1 MSAVGYAVLP
11 ITPSLKGLGS
21 ALNKELME
29 PARKAARAASADI
42 ERAMADATKRA
53 AADVAKARQIEQ
65 KSAEAVLAAEKKLQD
80 QRAAAQR
87 SVKDIES
94 AELKLKASRE
104 KGARDVAAAERA
116 LSDARSSG
124 DVTKIADAESKLA
137 EVRSRTG
144 ATVLDREN
152 ALERAREKS
161 AAATA
166 KIADVERDVAA
177 AKNKAVEASEN
188 VIASTKRLDQAQS
201 QTTSEFEA
209 ARAELGRFQDELG
222 RTGSEMDRAAEK
234 SGGFGAKVREGLGKI
249 GTGALLGV
257 GAKIGSTL
265 TAGFGTAITKGF
277 DRLAAI
283 DQAKAALTGLGHS
296 AESVQTIMDSA
307 MEAVKGTAF
316 GFGDAAGLAGTLV
329 ASGIEPGQ
337 ELTRILSLVG
347 DTAAITGSDLG
358 EMGSIWAKVAAGGRM
373 STEEMNQLLDRGLG
387 ILPAL
392 SEQYGVTGEEMRK
405 MISEGK
411 VSFEDFAQVME
422 GVVGGSALTM
432 GDTFKGSFD
441 NMGAALGR
449 FGAKLM
455 GPIFD
460 NAPTVFAAI
469 TEAVDG
475 LGERIEPV
483 ITEFSERLAPVMADF
498 AERIGPAIQAAL
510 NGLFDG
516 LSAAASAAATLV
528 GFIQDNQAWIVP
540 LTAAVLAAVG
550 AYKLL
555 VLQQKIA
562 AAGSLLAFIKNLTVV
577 TKLQTA
583 ATTAQAAAQRVL
595 NTVMKANPIMLIVS
609 AVAILATALWAFFT
623 KTETGRKMWANFM
636 QALEPAKQ
644 LFSDLADFGRMVAD
658 ILFRGEFN
666 GDAPFGLEEDS
677 GLVNFLFNLRDGALA
692 VRDTLT
698 GVVDFVKMVG
708 DVLFKGDFSG
718 APFGLEE
725 DSGVVNFLFG
735 MRDAVI
741 SVKDAIVGAWT
752 NVIQP
757 VFSALATAVQWVAG
771 IFGAVVL
778 GGIMI
783 GWNLLSA
790 AFQTAWEGV
799 IKPVWDGMQVA
810 LEALGSFFQWVWTGV
825 IQPAWNALGTGIAWV
840 WDSVIRPN
848 WEALKLALGAVGTFF
863 QWVWTAVIQP
873 AWNALGAGIAWVYQT
888 IVQPTWAALQVALGA
903 VGTFFQWVWTAIIQP
918 AWNALGAGIAFVW
931 STIIQPAWNALQTAL
946 GALGSFFQWVWT
958 AVIQPAWSALGNGI
972 RLVIDSVIKPAFDGV
987 KSALQSV
994 GDFFGTIVG
1003 GIQRV
1008 WDQLRGHVAR
1018 PINFVIDTVW
1028 NNGLVKAWN
1037 TIADFLPGLPRA
1049 STLAPVAFAEGGPVP
1064 FTFGAKRGKD
1074 SVNALLMPDE
1084 HVWDVANVDHA
1095 GGHGEV
1101 YKMRGMVDAGIP
1113 FTWVDGRVVPAGHG
1127 LEPKRFADGG
1137 AVDDAPGAGI
1147 RLAPTPGEGGL
1158 QPIAILAK
1166 RLIHR
1171 IWPSIT
1177 EIGGYRQDAYP
1188 EHPSGRALDVMVGVG
1203 NPIGDE
1209 VTSWALANNPILP
1222 LIHAL
1227 WKQTVWMP
1235 NGATQ
1240 PMGDRGNP
1248 TQNHMD
1254 HPHLWYQPHPVDPNV
1269 VPEGL
1274 VGHDGLTAADR
1285 RGIIRDKVQE
1295 ILDKAMDPLIEG
1307 MGRAI
1312 GDPPPEWLGI
1322 PPKAA
1327 RETKTAA
1334 VDTAF
1339 DFVENIGENLRE
1351 VYDKAREVKNIVVGT
1366 ITGLWR
1372 DEGGFIPPGQSV
1384 VTNETGKPEAV
1395 FNWKQVD
1402 QFRRILESA
1411 RDLDHLW
1418 EILREF
1424 GNLAITGDV
1433 TGRMRQIAGDDSEL
1447 VDAVLSMR
1455 EQFHT
1460 GLGELQ
1466 SSMAQVVEAAG
1477 VKARKGYESELLDFF
1492 GFKGLADGITE
1503 VWNEFNP
1510 TTTPAASGGAVTS
1523 GISGAAASVPTDL
1536 VYGDPNATV
1545 EMQTVELETK
1555 MPDLNTGTA
1564 GSGPVAQQVREAM
1577 AAYGWDSGPQWDAID
1592 WIINK
1597 ESSWNPTAQNP
1608 SSTAYG
1614 LFQFLDTTWAE
1625 VGASKTDNPR
1635 LQAEAAAA
1643 YIKKRYTDP
1652 LGAKRFWEANGWYD
1666 RGGLAFGRGLMPK
1679 NTLSPERVLSPSQTA
1694 AFESWMASG
1703 AAASVIDAS
1712 HWQQIDT
1719 LLESLP
1725 SAAQFQRIASLAQAP
1740 TVVPATV
1747 TPMDPAPLRL
1757 PAESGRGQV
1766 PLVHIENQYTMDP
1779 QEAAREQMREARRAS
1794 RSAALVGGWR

>member
-1 MSAVGYAVLP
+1 
-11 ITPSLKGLGS
+11 
-21 ALNKELME
+21 
-29 PARKAARAASADI
+29 
-42 ERAMADATKRA
+42 
-53 AADVAKARQIEQ
+53 
-65 KSAEAVLAAEKKLQD
+65 
-80 QRAAAQR
+80 
-87 SVKDIES
+87 
-94 AELKLKASRE
+94 
-104 KGARDVAAAERA
+104 
-116 LSDARSSG
+116 
-124 DVTKIADAESKLA
+124 
-137 EVRSRTG
+137 
-144 ATVLDREN
+144 
-152 ALERAREKS
+152 
-161 AAATA
+161 
-166 KIADVERDVAA
+166 
-177 AKNKAVEASEN
+177 
-188 VIASTKRLDQAQS
+188 
-201 QTTSEFEA
+201 
-209 ARAELGRFQDELG
+209 
-222 RTGSEMDRAAEK
+222 
-234 SGGFGAKVREGLGKI
+234 
-249 GTGALLGV
+249 
-257 GAKIGSTL
+257 
-265 TAGFGTAITKGF
+265 
-277 DRLAAI
+277 
-283 DQAKAALTGLGHS
+283 
-296 AESVQTIMDSA
+296 
-307 MEAVKGTAF
+307 
-316 GFGDAAGLAGTLV
+316 
-329 ASGIEPGQ
+329 
-337 ELTRILSLVG
+337 
-347 DTAAITGSDLG
+347 
-358 EMGSIWAKVAAGGRM
+358 
-373 STEEMNQLLDRGLG
+373 
-387 ILPAL
+387 
-392 SEQYGVTGEEMRK
+392 
-405 MISEGK
+405 
-411 VSFEDFAQVME
+411 
-422 GVVGGSALTM
+422 
-432 GDTFKGSFD
+432 
-441 NMGAALGR
+441 
-449 FGAKLM
+449 
-455 GPIFD
+455 
-460 NAPTVFAAI
+460 
-469 TEAVDG
+469 
-475 LGERIEPV
+475 
-483 ITEFSERLAPVMADF
+483 MADF
-498 AERIGPAIQAAL
+498 AERIGPAIQTAL
-510 NGLFDG
+510 NGLFDA
-516 LSAAASAAATLV
+516 LTTTASAAAALV
-528 GFIQDNQAWIVP
+528 GFIQDNQTWLVP
-540 LTAAVLAAVG
+540 LTTAVIAATA

-562 AAGSLLAFIKNLTVV
+562 AAGGLLAFIKNLTVV

-595 NTVMKANPIMLIVS
+595 NTVMRANPIMLIVS

-623 KTETGRKMWANFM
+623 KTETGRAMWESFTN
-636 QALEPAKQ
+636 ALSTGWEAFTSA
-644 LFSDLADFGRMVAD
+644 FS
-658 ILFRGEFN
+658 
-666 GDAPFGLEEDS
+666 
-677 GLVNFLFNLRDGALA
+677 
-692 VRDTLT
+692 T
-698 GVVDFVKMVG
+698 GWEWIK
-708 DVLFKGDFSG
+708 S
-718 APFGLEE
+718 
-725 DSGVVNFLFG
+725 
-735 MRDAVI
+735 
-741 SVKDAIVGAWT
+741 
-752 NVIQP
+752 
-757 VFSALATAVQWVAG
+757 
-771 IFGAVVL
+771 
-778 GGIMI
+778 
-783 GWNLLSA
+783 
-790 AFQTAWEGV
+790 AFQTAWE
-799 IKPVWDGMQVA
+799 
-810 LEALGSFFQWVWTGV
+810 F
-825 IQPAWNALGTGIAWV
+825 IQPILTGLWETLTTVGQIVLAVFAMPFVLAWQMISAAVTWAW
-840 WDSVIRPN
+840 DTVIRPA
-848 WEALKLALGAVGTFF
+848 WEAMQIGLAALGTFF

-903 VGTFFQWVWTAIIQP
+903 VGTFFQWVWTAVIQP

-931 STIIQPAWNALQTAL
+931 STIIQPAWNALRAAL
-946 GALGSFFQWVWT
+946 GAVGTFFQWVWNS
-958 AVIQPAWSALGNGI
+958 VIKPAWDGLGNGI

-1074 SVNALLMPDE
+1074 SVNALLMPEE
-1084 HVWDVANVDHA
+1084 HVWDVANVAHA

-1240 PMGDRGNP
+1240 PMGDRGSP

-1254 HPHLWYQPHPVDPNV
+1254 HPHLWYQQHPVDPNV

-1322 PPKAA
+1322 PPAAA

-1339 DFVENIGENLRE
+1339 DFVDNIGENLRE
-1351 VYDKAREVKNIVVGT
+1351 VYDKARDVKNIVVGT

-1418 EILREF
+1418 EILSEF
-1424 GNLAITGDV
+1424 GNLAATGDV

-1447 VDAVLSMR
+1447 VEAVLSMR

-1510 TTTPAASGGAVTS
+1510 TTTPATAGGAVSS

-1740 TVVPATV
+1740 TVAVPATV
-1747 TPMDPAPLRL
+1747 TPMDPAPVRL
-1757 PAESGRGQV
+1757 PAGSTSGQV

-1794 RSAALVGGWR
+1794 RSAGLVGGWR